1 MLLINANLTEHQPS
15 FITGLLAQ
23 DYYDYVPG
31 WYADV
36 GYQILQTMLI
46 NAIKPPIMVGLTGW
60 AIPNL
65 KRWLDRKRTMD
76 TYITKKTSMTAYKAL
91 YSGAD
96 YKV

>member
-1 MLLINANLTEHQPS
+1 MTEHSPG
-15 FITGLLAQ
+15 FITGMMKQ

-36 GYQILQTMLI
+36 GYQILQTMII
-46 NAIKPPIMVGLTGW
+46 NAIKPPIMVALTGW
-60 AIPNL
+60 SIPNL
-65 KRWLDRKRTMD
+65 KRWLDRKRTSNAY
-76 TYITKKTSMTAYKAL
+76 TTKKTSMNAYKVL